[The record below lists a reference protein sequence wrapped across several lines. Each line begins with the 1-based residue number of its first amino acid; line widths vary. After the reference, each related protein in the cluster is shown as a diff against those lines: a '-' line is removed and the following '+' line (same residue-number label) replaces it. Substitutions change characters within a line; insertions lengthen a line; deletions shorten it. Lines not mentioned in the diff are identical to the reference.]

1 MFLSVFKNVLLIFI
15 LILIL
20 HFLIKNK
27 LSDTSSTLKRQM
39 IIKDTLKGTY
49 YKKPLF
55 VNKSDST
62 VESTIDSVEITNEQ
76 KDNLYG
82 VTDSGSGL
90 ISEEI
95 VKKELSNE
103 KTTGKEHF
111 VQDKIE
117 EQDKCTK
124 IPCDA
129 FLKKK
134 GSEKESN
141 IKALYDFV
149 FSEDKTEDENL
160 NKYFP
165 NNVVDQVNYDKNEI
179 DKHFDNTKLTN
190 ETSSYKYEVVG
201 NIKEEPVDGIE
212 GIDSMEMSNY
222 SNL

>member
-27 LSDTSSTLKRQM
+27 LSDASSTLKRQM

-49 YKKPLF
+49 YKTPLF
-55 VNKSDST
+55 VNKSDNT
-62 VESTIDSVEITNEQ
+62 IESTIESIEITNEQ

-95 VKKELSNE
+95 VKKEVSNE
-103 KTTGKEHF
+103 KTTEKERF
-111 VQDKIE
+111 VQDK
-117 EQDKCTK
+117 CTE

-129 FLKKK
+129 FLKEK
-134 GSEKESN
+134 GNGKESN

-149 FSEDKTEDENL
+149 FSEEKTEEESL

-179 DKHFDNTKLTN
+179 DKHFDDTKLYN
-190 ETSSYKYEVVG
+190 ETPSYKYEVVG